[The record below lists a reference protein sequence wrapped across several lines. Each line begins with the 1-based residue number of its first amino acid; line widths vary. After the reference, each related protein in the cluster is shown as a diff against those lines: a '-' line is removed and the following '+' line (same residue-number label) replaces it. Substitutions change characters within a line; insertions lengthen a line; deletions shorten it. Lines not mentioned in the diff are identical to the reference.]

1 MNKQKAKIYAEKS
14 NGPKRPPWLSVPVP
28 AEGALNSMEA
38 LLRRAG
44 LNTVCEEALCPNMG
58 ECFGRGTATF
68 MILGS
73 TCTRNC
79 RFCAVKKGL
88 PRPPKKDEP
97 RMVAEAVVRLGL
109 KHVVITSVTRD
120 DLADGGAAHF
130 ARAIKE
136 VHNLSPGTRVEVLIP
151 DFQGNAEALELVAS
165 ARPGI
170 IGHNIETVP
179 RLYSLVRPRAD
190 YRRSLEVLAG
200 VKRLEPGIIAK
211 SGIMLGMGESASEV
225 MEVLKD
231 LREAG
236 CGFITMGQYLQ
247 STKRNMPVR
256 EYITPETFADYSR
269 RAEKMGFSHVVSTP
283 LARSSYHAEEAFF
296 KKHPCGE

>member
-1 MNKQKAKIYAEKS
+1 MNKQKAQINTKRS
-14 NGPKRPPWLSVPVP
+14 NDLKKPPWLSVPVP

-38 LLRRAG
+38 LLRRTG

-73 TCTRNC
+73 TCTRGC
-79 RFCAVKKGL
+79 RFCAVNKGL
-88 PRPPKKDEP
+88 PRPPRQGEP

-120 DLADGGAAHF
+120 DLADGGAAYF
-130 ARAIKE
+130 ALTIKE
-136 VHNLSPGTRVEVLIP
+136 INNLSPGTRVEVLIP
-151 DFQGNAEALELVAS
+151 DFQGDAEALELVAS

-179 RLYSLVRPRAD
+179 RLYSLARPMAD

-200 VKRLEPGIIAK
+200 VKRLEPGIITK
-211 SGIMLGMGESASEV
+211 SGIMLGMGESDSEL

-236 CGFITMGQYLQ
+236 CSFITMGQYLRPA
-247 STKRNMPVR
+247 KRNLPVR
-256 EYITPETFADYSR
+256 EYITPETFADYRR
-269 RAEKMGFSHVVSTP
+269 RAEEMGFSHVVSAP
-283 LARSSYHAEEAFF
+283 LARSSYHAEDAF
-296 KKHPCGE
+296 